1 MIWFTLALGAAFF
14 VALGD
19 ALNKKFFARD
29 GMVLMATARTLGP
42 LPFLLFFLWIFFP
55 TSELLSHFSKALQN
69 PEFLKTVGLL
79 LPLETLAIL
88 LYMEAIRI
96 SPLSLTLPFLS
107 FTPTFIILTGYIVLG
122 EKLSWKGI
130 GGIGLVVLGSY
141 LLHLPVLK
149 EGPLTPFRALFR
161 ERGSLLMLAVALIYA
176 VTTVFGK
183 KAILLSDPLWFAGS
197 YFVLLGLFVP
207 AVLKLFFRPR
217 ILNFIK
223 QNLKGVLLLGLTQ
236 ALMII
241 CHMKAISLAPAA
253 YMIAVKRTS
262 ILFGILFGGAFFQES
277 HLQARFF
284 AASIMLL
291 GVVLIVTG

>member
-1 MIWFTLALGAAFF
+1 MSWFVLALGAAFF

-19 ALNKKFFARD
+19 AFNKKFFARD
-29 GMVLMATARTLGP
+29 GMVLMAIARTIGP
-42 LPFLLFFLWIFFP
+42 LPFLLFFLCILFP
-55 TSELLSHFSKALQN
+55 TPELLSHFHSALKN
-69 PEFLKTVGLL
+69 PDFLKTVGIL

-107 FTPTFIILTGYIVLG
+107 FTPAFIVLTGYIILG
-122 EKLSWKGI
+122 EKLSWQGI

-141 LLHLPVLK
+141 LLHLPALK
-149 EGPLTPFRALFR
+149 EGPFSPLRALLR

-176 VTTVFGK
+176 VTSVLGK
-183 KAILLSDPLWFAGS
+183 KAVLLSDPLWFAGT

-207 AVLKLFFRPR
+207 AVLKLFFRPK
-217 ILNFIK
+217 ILGFLR
-223 QNLKGVLLLGLTQ
+223 QNLRGLLLLGLTQ
-236 ALMII
+236 ALMFI
-241 CHMKAISLAPAA
+241 CHMKAVSLAPTA

-262 ILFGILFGGAFFQES
+262 ILFGILFGGVFFQES
-277 HLQARFF
+277 HLGARFL

-291 GVVLIVTG
+291 GVIPIATG